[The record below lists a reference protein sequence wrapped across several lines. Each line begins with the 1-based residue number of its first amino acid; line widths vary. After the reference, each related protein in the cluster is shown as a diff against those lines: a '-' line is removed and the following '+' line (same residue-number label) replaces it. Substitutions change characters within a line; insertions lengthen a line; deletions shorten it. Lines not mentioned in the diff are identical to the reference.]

1 MQPSRRETSWRT
13 RRRLSRV
20 AWGSSFVAFLFGCPV
35 DSGVTPVNP
44 FVDLPPI
51 ARDGR
56 VEELTNTIVPL
67 GLLVAGDVLQIDVSG
82 DGIDAVLV
90 LAEDKLTD
98 VAGVMVGG
106 GPANKPFLYR
116 VSDAGRFFVFVLF
129 DPQLDE
135 SQRRGTIR
143 VEPGDDPTFV
153 PPGRQSVLFVFHP
166 DYLTAPGLFDEQSG
180 TPDDLAVLDAITD
193 TVREGIITRLK
204 SIFAGTPVEILT
216 EDDPMPDPP
225 FSSVTFLPDRV
236 LADDPLLT
244 DTALAP
250 PDPSRPE
257 CKSRVVFGEVLSRG
271 ARFDPGNHLRD
282 DKAVVY
288 VGSFQG
294 RGETCQSAALNS
306 VNNIILGLAQTAAH
320 EVGHL
325 VGLFHVPLTDIMD
338 RSPTMAFQRELSFQR
353 GQLLIDAVTQL
364 ADGTSQLSP
373 ILLTTVIQDPALYFR
388 ANFGP

>member
-20 AWGSSFVAFLFGCPV
+20 AWASSFVAFLVGCPV

-51 ARDGR
+51 ARDGG
-56 VEELTNTIVPL
+56 VEELTNTIVQL
-67 GLLVAGDVLQIDVSG
+67 GLLAAGDVLQIDVSG

-90 LAEDKLTD
+90 LAEDELTD
-98 VAGVMVGG
+98 LAGVMVGG
-106 GPANKPFLYR
+106 GPANVPFLYR
-116 VSDAGRFFVFVLF
+116 VPNAGRFFVFVLF

-135 SQRRGTIR
+135 SQRRGTIVVR
-143 VEPGDDPTFV
+143 PGDSTFA
-153 PPGRQSVLFVFHP
+153 PPSRQSVLFVFHP
-166 DYLTAPGLFDEQSG
+166 DYLTAPGLFDPQSG
-180 TPDDLAVLDAITD
+180 TADDLAVLDAISD

-216 EDDPMPDPP
+216 EDDPLPDTR
-225 FSSVTFLPDRV
+225 FSTVTFQPDRV

-244 DTALAP
+244 DTALPP

-257 CKSRVVFGEVLSRG
+257 CNVRVVFGEVLPRG
-271 ARFDPGNHLRD
+271 TRFDPGNQVPD
-282 DKAVVY
+282 DEAVVY

-294 RGETCQSAALNS
+294 RGVTCQSAALDS

-325 VGLFHVPLTDIMD
+325 VGLFHVALTDIMD
-338 RSPTMAFQRELSFQR
+338 RSPTLAFQRELSFQR
-353 GQLLIDAVTQL
+353 GQVLIDAATRL
-364 ADGTSQLSP
+364 ADGTSELSSV
-373 ILLTTVIQDPALYFR
+373 LLTTVIQDPALYFR